1 MEAARQHQQIQK
13 QGENALFDFEEV
25 ECLWGESWQDLQSQL
40 AVALAQAERAEEQGQ
55 GQGQGQARS
64 FKLAERTNLEEIV
77 EQSSSEEKLVTPS
90 SKKSSVAKQ
99 AS

>member
-1 MEAARQHQQIQK
+1 MHSLK
-13 QGENALFDFEEV
+13 QREPKSEDKDKGKDKGL
-25 ECLWGESWQDLQSQL
+25 
-40 AVALAQAERAEEQGQ
+40 
-55 GQGQGQARS
+55 GQARS